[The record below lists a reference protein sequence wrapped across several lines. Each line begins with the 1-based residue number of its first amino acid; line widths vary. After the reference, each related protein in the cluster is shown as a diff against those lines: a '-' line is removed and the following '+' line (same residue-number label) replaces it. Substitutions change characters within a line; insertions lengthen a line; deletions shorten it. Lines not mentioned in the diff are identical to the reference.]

1 MFAWICPQCGKEIPP
16 SYSDCPNCAAKQPA
30 AAPPAQPESA
40 PSPGPP
46 AVSRPPAA
54 RASATGVPGWLLSV
68 LFALAFVAILA
79 GGYFAYQKLQA
90 RAEGQPPP
98 GVTFEAPSLPSPA
111 SLKAHPMAQH
121 LELAGLR
128 LTEDSK
134 QKAYIQFVVINH
146 SGADIS
152 DLAAMVNLKAITARR
167 EEVAV
172 GTFSFKVPLL
182 GPYESKDA
190 RATVDTKL
198 RVYELPDWQFLRAD
212 FQITSP

>member
-1 MFAWICPQCGKEIPP
+1 MSI
-16 SYSDCPNCAAKQPA
+16 
-30 AAPPAQPESA
+30 
-40 PSPGPP
+40 
-46 AVSRPPAA
+46 
-54 RASATGVPGWLLSV
+54 

-79 GGYFAYQKLQA
+79 GGYFGYRKLQS
-90 RAEGQPPP
+90 RTEGQPAPT
-98 GVTFEAPSLPSPA
+98 VAFEAPSLPSPA
-111 SLKAHPMAQH
+111 TLKAHPLAQH
-121 LELAGLR
+121 FEIAGLR

-134 QKAYIQFVVINH
+134 QKASIQFVVINH
-146 SGADIS
+146 SGAEIS

-182 GPYESKDA
+182 GPYESKDL
-190 RATVDTKL
+190 RATVETKL